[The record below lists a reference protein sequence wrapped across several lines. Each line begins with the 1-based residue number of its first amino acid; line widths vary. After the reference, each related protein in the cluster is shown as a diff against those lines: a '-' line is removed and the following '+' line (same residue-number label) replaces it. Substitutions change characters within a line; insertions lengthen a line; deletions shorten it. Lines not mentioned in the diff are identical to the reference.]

1 MEKMQNVGTKSAF
14 AMFMCLYSSQYNCLY
29 IHVSSIYAYVLIY
42 ILSFLYAKIDTHT
55 CTHIQIYV
63 YAWCNRFI
71 YFTYENLRR

>member
-14 AMFMCLYSSQYNCLY
+14 TMFMCLYSSQYNCFY

-55 CTHIQIYV
+55 H
-63 YAWCNRFI
+63 AL
-71 YFTYENLRR
+71 TYRYMYMHDVIDLYILHMKT